1 MRFLSV
7 VLGSAAIVVNLLLAL
22 FLLGIGVLAS
32 LDGTGADIDILPI
45 EPESTPI
52 ALVVAGV
59 LGIVSVA
66 LAFKGSRLHRCFL
79 LVWCLVVTLVLLAA
93 GFRPGYRFDGMAK
106 TISVRAYGSSWVRSC
121 SCSAHSCTGRRPG
134 RRSNPPQCVRRRP
147 SLSLRWTCPS

>member
-93 GFRPGYRFDGMAK
+93 GFRPGYRFDGEDHF
-106 TISVRAYGSSWVRSC
+106 RAGIWIFLGSLVLLFGAFLHWKKARTEV
-121 SCSAHSCTGRRPG
+121 
-134 RRSNPPQCVRRRP
+134 
-147 SLSLRWTCPS
+147 